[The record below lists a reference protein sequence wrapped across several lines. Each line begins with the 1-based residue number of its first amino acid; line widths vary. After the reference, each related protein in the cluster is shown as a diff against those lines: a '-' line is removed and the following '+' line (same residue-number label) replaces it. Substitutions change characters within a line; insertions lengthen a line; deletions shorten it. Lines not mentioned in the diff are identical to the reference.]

1 MLSAHRN
8 DDLLTGKT
16 IAVICAVALFTT
28 ACGKKSDAGA
38 PDDTYASL
46 VNKDGT
52 ISFPADF
59 PESYMFIGTW
69 SVTAPSGEAEI
80 HSVYSRPADVD
91 AFRSAGKFPDG
102 AVLIKEVT
110 IAKSADLVTGRAS
123 WAGDRKIWFLMVKD
137 RNGRFAGNPLWG
149 DGWGWAQ
156 FDPTDTKKQTATN
169 YQTDCKS
176 CHIPAKSSEWV
187 YTYAYPA
194 LGEKGQVGL
203 PVNSHRGNPPGIVPA
218 VATQAMTSGVASGK
232 MAFDKTCRA
241 CHSINPGGA
250 GIGPTLAG
258 VVGRKAGTV
267 PNFDY
272 SDQIRN
278 SGITWTADNI
288 DKHIEAPK
296 SFIPGNRMGNLFPN
310 GIKDPGQRRDIIVY
324 LKSVAQ

>member
-1 MLSAHRN
+1 
-8 DDLLTGKT
+8 
-16 IAVICAVALFTT
+16 
-28 ACGKKSDAGA
+28 
-38 PDDTYASL
+38 
-46 VNKDGT
+46 
-52 ISFPADF
+52 
-59 PESYMFIGTW
+59 
-69 SVTAPSGEAEI
+69 
-80 HSVYSRPADVD
+80 
-91 AFRSAGKFPDG
+91 
-102 AVLIKEVT
+102 
-110 IAKSADLVTGRAS
+110 
-123 WAGDRKIWFLMVKD
+123 
-137 RNGRFAGNPLWG
+137 
-149 DGWGWAQ
+149 
-156 FDPTDTKKQTATN
+156 
-169 YQTDCKS
+169 
-176 CHIPAKSSEWV
+176 
-187 YTYAYPA
+187 
-194 LGEKGQVGL
+194 
-203 PVNSHRGNPPGIVPA
+203 
-218 VATQAMTSGVASGK
+218 MTSGVASGK